1 MAVSGFLSKIGPEIT
16 PKKSFFDSEN
26 SRDGKMLKNQA
37 FPSEK
42 VARGRAEIRPDGVPR
57 RRIRQSADLSACPAS
72 LVHSARLLHALQRG
86 SGPLR
91 HGPNK
96 AVQTHC

>member
-1 MAVSGFLSKIGPEIT
+1 MAVSGFLPKIGPKIT
-16 PKKSFFDSEN
+16 SKKSLFDSEN

-72 LVHSARLLHALQRG
+72 LGHSARLLQARQRG
-86 SGPLR
+86 SGPHR
-91 HGPNK
+91 HSP
-96 AVQTHC
+96 